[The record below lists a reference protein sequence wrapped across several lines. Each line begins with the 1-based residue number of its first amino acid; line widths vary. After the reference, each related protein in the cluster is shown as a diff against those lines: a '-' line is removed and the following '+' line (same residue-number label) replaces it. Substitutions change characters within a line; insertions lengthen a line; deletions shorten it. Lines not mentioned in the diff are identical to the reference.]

1 MVNPL
6 TPIYP
11 LCITLILAVVTASTM
26 TTAAISADVSECNM
40 KKSQDQ
46 RLYCLAGY
54 SGSATFCD
62 QIKSYEL
69 RTSCY
74 RLVVRKQREHR

>member
-1 MVNPL
+1 L
-6 TPIYP
+6 T
-11 LCITLILAVVTASTM
+11 LTRLQLLVAMTVLMLSTVATA
-26 TTAAISADVSECNM
+26 ADVSECNM
-40 KKSQDQ
+40 KKNPDQ

-62 QIKSYEL
+62 QITSYEL
-69 RTSCY
+69 RTTCY

>member
-1 MVNPL
+1 MTVL
-6 TPIYP
+6 T
-11 LCITLILAVVTASTM
+11 LTRLQLLVAMTVLMLSTRVQ
-26 TTAAISADVSECNM
+26 AADVSECNM
-40 KKSQDQ
+40 KKSRDE

-62 QIKSYEL
+62 QITSYEL
-69 RTSCY
+69 RTTCY

>member
-1 MVNPL
+1 M
-6 TPIYP
+6 YR
-11 LCITLILAVVTASTM
+11 LCITLILTVLTASTVS
-26 TTAAISADVSECNM
+26 TPAISADVSECNM
-40 KKSQDQ
+40 KKSRDE

-62 QIKSYEL
+62 QITSYEL
-69 RTSCY
+69 RTRCY

>member
-1 MVNPL
+1 MTVL
-6 TPIYP
+6 T
-11 LCITLILAVVTASTM
+11 LTRLQLLVAMTVLMLSTV
-26 TTAAISADVSECNM
+26 AAAADVSECNM
-40 KKSQDQ
+40 KKNPDE

-62 QIKSYEL
+62 QITSYEL

>member
-1 MVNPL
+1 MFNPL
-6 TPIYP
+6 NLIYR
-11 LCITLILAVVTASTM
+11 LCVTSVLTVVTASTM
-26 TTAAISADVSECNM
+26 TAPAISADVSECNM
-40 KKSQDQ
+40 KKNPDE

-69 RTSCY
+69 RTTCY
-74 RLVVRKQREHR
+74 RIVVRKQREHR

>member
-1 MVNPL
+1 MTVL
-6 TPIYP
+6 T
-11 LCITLILAVVTASTM
+11 LTRLQLLVAMTVLMLSTVATA
-26 TTAAISADVSECNM
+26 ADVSECNM

-62 QIKSYEL
+62 QITSYEL